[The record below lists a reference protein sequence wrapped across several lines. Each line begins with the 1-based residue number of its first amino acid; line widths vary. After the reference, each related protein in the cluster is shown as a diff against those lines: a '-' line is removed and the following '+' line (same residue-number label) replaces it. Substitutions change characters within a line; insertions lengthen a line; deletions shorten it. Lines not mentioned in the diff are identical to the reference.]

1 MARNRFVTG
10 KFPKAGDA
18 LGDGPY
24 AEAMSHRG
32 VATTGR
38 EPLRIWLALVT
49 VYIVW
54 GTTYFAIDVV
64 NDTLPPLLAASFR
77 FLIAGAVM
85 YAFTIRRGDRDGDR
99 PGRRQWGAAAIVG
112 GALLLG
118 GNGLVVLSERTV
130 PTGIVALIFALMPL
144 WMALIDGVLLRHP
157 PRPQV
162 AIGLLTGFV
171 GAALLVGTSLSGAIP
186 LGGLLLA
193 VCASLSW
200 ASGSLYSR
208 TAPLPKRPFV
218 GIGMEMIAGGVL
230 LGVVGIALGELGQIH
245 PDRFSL
251 ASLLALSY
259 LIVIGSFAGFATYLW
274 LLRNARTSLVSTYAY
289 VNPVV
294 AVVLGWAFL
303 HETIG
308 VRTLIAGSV
317 VLVSVAL
324 IIAARVERPTSD
336 VALGAEQG
344 RAGLEGDLALE
355 RVRDAEE
362 RGLAQDGRGQLQ
374 ADR

>member
-1 MARNRFVTG
+1 MG
-10 KFPKAGDA
+10 
-18 LGDGPY
+18 
-24 AEAMSHRG
+24 SRG
-32 VATTGR
+32 VVPTER

-64 NDTLPPLLAASFR
+64 NDTLPPLLAASAR

-85 YAFTIRRGDRDGDR
+85 YAFTIRRGDREGDR
-99 PGRRQWGAAAIVG
+99 PGRRQWGAATIVG

-130 PTGIVALIFALMPL
+130 PTGIVALVIALVPL
-144 WMALIDGVLLRHP
+144 WMALIDRLLLGHR
-157 PRPQV
+157 PRPMV
-162 AIGLLTGFV
+162 AIGLLTGFA
-171 GAALLVGTSLSGAIP
+171 GAAMLVGTSLSGAIP
-186 LGGLLLA
+186 LSGMLLA
-193 VCASLSW
+193 VCASCSW

-208 TAPLPKRPFV
+208 SAPLPKRPFV
-218 GIGMEMIAGGVL
+218 GIGMEMIAGGAL
-230 LGVVGIALGELGQIH
+230 LGVAGVALGELGQIH
-245 PDRFSL
+245 PGRFSL
-251 ASLLALSY
+251 ASVLSLGY

-294 AVVLGWAFL
+294 AVFLGWAFL
-303 HETIG
+303 HETIS
-308 VRTLIAGSV
+308 VRTLVSGCV

-324 IIAARVERPTSD
+324 IIAARAERPTPEA
-336 VALGAEQG
+336 ALRPEEG

-355 RVRDAEE
+355 RMGDAEE

-374 ADR
+374 PDR